1 MFTITI
7 LKVLSLTCLLMMLL
21 GMTVHAAENHVPV
34 VSNVLVQ
41 QIDFDHVLIRYDVDD
56 LDGDTLNVNLQ
67 VSSDGRKTFK
77 VKASKLEGDIGQGII
92 SGAGKKIVWT
102 IDEDIPL
109 HEWGENYV
117 VRVLADDMVGFYQ
130 RINWQ
135 RDGADMVLITAG
147 SFEMGDHLD
156 NMQYALPVHTV
167 ELDAF
172 YIDVHQV
179 TVGQFKQFVQES
191 KYSYDRWNDVTK
203 YSPTDD
209 HPMINVT
216 WYDAMA
222 YAKWAWKR
230 LPTEAEWE
238 YAARGGLVGK
248 RYPWANEI
256 SHNDANYT
264 GITGRDEWDKQTSPA
279 GSFEANG
286 YGLHDMAGNA
296 WEWCLDMHDTNF
308 YSKSPKTNPIAG
320 HVSIGEVVRNYIKVT
335 TNRLL
340 RGGSWSDPES
350 YLRVAYRN
358 SYSKPTTTMNK
369 LGFRCVSGFVD
380 LDSFATLPPE
390 LVLEETI
397 DWEKDGSKMTL
408 IPAGSFEM
416 GDHFKEISGKGWGD
430 GRELPVHLVEL
441 DAFYMDVHQV
451 TVGKFKQFLKDSG
464 YDYNRWNDVAKYS
477 PTDDHPMINVTWADA
492 MAYAK
497 WAGKRLPTEAEWEY
511 AARGFLKGT
520 RYVWGDSKIDKTTAH
535 YDGWNNGDGTTMP
548 VGSFNVNGYG
558 LYDMAGN
565 VWEWCSDWYDENYY
579 SNSPVKNPL
588 GSPASSHR
596 VLRGGSFYRNSH
608 YQRVAFR
615 YYFSPTS
622 FSLDIGFRCVSRLSE
637 Q

>member
-1 MFTITI
+1 
-7 LKVLSLTCLLMMLL
+7 
-21 GMTVHAAENHVPV
+21 MTVHAAENHVPV

-92 SGAGKKIVWT
+92 SGKGKEIVWT

-167 ELDAF
+167 ALDAF

-209 HPMINVT
+209 HPMIYVT

-248 RYPWANEI
+248 RYPWGNEI

-264 GITGRDEWDKQTSPA
+264 GVTGRDEWDKQTSPA

-286 YGLHDMAGNA
+286 YGLHDMAGNV
-296 WEWCLDMHDTNF
+296 WEWCLDAYDTNF
-308 YSKSPKTNPIAG
+308 YSKSPKANPIAG
-320 HVSIGEVVRNYIKVT
+320 HPSMGEAVRNYMKVT

-340 RGGSWSDPES
+340 RGGSWHDSES

-358 SYSKPTTTMNK
+358 SYSKPTTTNNK

-380 LDSFATLPPE
+380 LDSFATLPQK

-416 GDHFKEISGKGWGD
+416 GDSKNDPDRLIKNAQ
-430 GRELPVHLVEL
+430 PVHTVEL

-451 TVGKFKQFLKDSG
+451 TVGKFKQFVKDSG
-464 YDYNRWNDVAKYS
+464 YNYNRWNDVAKYS
-477 PTDDHPMINVTWADA
+477 ATDDHPMVYVTWADA
-492 MAYAK
+492 SSYAE
-497 WAGKRLPTEAEWEY
+497 WAEKRLPTEAEWEY
-511 AARGFLKGT
+511 AARGFLVSK
-520 RYVWGDSKIDKTTAH
+520 RYPWGDSIDKTKAH
-535 YDGWNNGDGTTMP
+535 YDGWNNGNGTTMP
-548 VGSFNVNGYG
+548 VGSFHVNGYG

-565 VWEWCSDWYDENYY
+565 VWEWCADWYGENYY
-579 SNSPVKNPL
+579 SSSPLKNPQGPPTSL
-588 GSPASSHR
+588 HR
-596 VLRGGSFYRNSH
+596 VLRGGSLYRNSY

-615 YYFSPTS
+615 YYFSPAS
-622 FSLDIGFRCVSRLSE
+622 FSLDIGFRCVSGLSE